1 MQPDTAQPPPAAIE
15 LRVDDGIATL
25 LLNRPQARNAIDDAM
40 RAELVAMLDRIAR
53 EDAIRAVVVTGQGP
67 AFCAGG
73 ASR

>member
-15 LRVDDGIATL
+15 LRVNDGIATL

-53 EDAIRAVVVTGQGP
+53 EDAIRAVVVTG
-67 AFCAGG
+67 
-73 ASR
+73 